1 MKILKLLKK
10 LLHQWMIHSLSW
22 LMRQILRGCK
32 EVVWVEELVV
42 ILQLLKLDF
51 QEAFVNGAVLW
62 L

>member
-1 MKILKLLKK
+1 MKIWQPLKK
-10 LLHQWMIHSLSW
+10 PLHLMIHSLGW
-22 LMRQILRGCK
+22 GMRQILRGCK